1 MAIYHVEQVV
11 PYAVNFGLVAC
22 ILAILLRKP
31 TRKFVYQRHEQMKDS
46 IEAATR
52 AYELASKKHT
62 EAAAKASQLSTL
74 SANLLK
80 SELAQAN
87 QEASDLSRKAELE
100 SKRLAAET
108 ERLAQVEAEDA
119 FRKVR
124 AGFVDL
130 VIEGAENNLK
140 VGLKRDDHAAIL
152 KRAQSSIEVGV

>member
-1 MAIYHVEQVV
+1 MAIHHVEQVT
-11 PYAVNFGLVAC
+11 PYAVNFSLVVC
-22 ILAILLRKP
+22 VLVLLLRKP

-62 EAAAKASQLSTL
+62 EAAAKAAQLSTL
-74 SANLLK
+74 SSNLLR
-80 SELAQAN
+80 SELDQAKV
-87 QEASDLSRKAELE
+87 EAADISKKAEAE
-100 SKRLAAET
+100 TKRLANET
-108 ERLAQVEAEDA
+108 ERLAQVEAEEA